1 MKAEE
6 FISILSNISA
16 ENHERFLSLRKEIP
30 LGVDELGETVT
41 AFPRARKGVARQIC
55 VTGTCRTDFIRRI
68 IVTTACVYSKGELC
82 FLIVSPDLSYGELL
96 SFQSADITAPYIRT
110 GKDIEQALNALKDLV
125 SMRKAADKKFPR
137 LVVVLDGLEK
147 VVGDQNGLLEAYQ
160 PFTELVRGV
169 DVTVITGVD
178 LLKSIYKGYPGAFV
192 GIGNCLVTADGEGKT
207 DVTYAKEDSSLT
219 EPVSLDYPSAPSV
232 KEVIAF
238 FNALPQE

>member
-16 ENHERFLSLRKEIP
+16 ENHDRFLSLRREIP

-41 AFPRARKGVARQIC
+41 AFPYARRGVARQIC
-55 VTGTCRTDFIRRI
+55 VTGTFHTDFIRRL
-68 IVTTACVYSKGELC
+68 IVTTASIYGKGELC

-96 SFQSADITAPYIRT
+96 SFQSADITAPYIRS
-110 GKDIEQALNALKDLV
+110 GKDIEQAFHVLNELV
-125 SMRKAADKKFPR
+125 SMRKSTDRKFPR
-137 LVVVLDGLEK
+137 LIVVLDGLEN
-147 VVGDQNGLLEAYQ
+147 VTGDQSGLLESYQ
-160 PFTELVRGV
+160 PFVELVRGT

-178 LLKSIYKGYPGAFV
+178 LLKSIYKGFPGAFV

-219 EPVSLDYPSAPSV
+219 EPLALDYPSAPSV

>member
-6 FISILSNISA
+6 FISILSNIAA
-16 ENHERFLSLRKEIP
+16 ENHERFLSLRKDIP

-41 AFPRARKGVARQIC
+41 AFPYSRRGVARQIC

-68 IVTTACVYSKGELC
+68 VVTTASIYGKGELC
-82 FLIVSPDLSYGELL
+82 FLIVSPNLSYGELL
-96 SFQSADITAPYIRT
+96 SFHSADVTAPYIRT
-110 GKDIEQALNALKDLV
+110 GKDIEQSLNALKSLIA
-125 SMRKAADKKFPR
+125 MRGDEQKKFPR
-137 LVVVLDGLEK
+137 LIVVLDGLEQ
-147 VVGDQNGLLEAYQ
+147 VTGEQNGLLEAYQ
-160 PFTELVRGV
+160 PFVEITRGT
-169 DVTVITGVD
+169 DVTLITGVD